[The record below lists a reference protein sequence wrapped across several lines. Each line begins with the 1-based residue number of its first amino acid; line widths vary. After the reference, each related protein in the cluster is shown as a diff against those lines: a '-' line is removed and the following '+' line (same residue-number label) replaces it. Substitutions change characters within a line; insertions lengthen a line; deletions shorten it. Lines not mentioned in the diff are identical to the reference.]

1 MKKIILTAIAA
12 MVLLSVCLS
21 SCTVVYENSD
31 SNDSNT
37 TAGPTS
43 DPIESERPK
52 TPVNAPSEDELSAVV
67 ATCSGT
73 EITGEDFYFFLY
85 YLCELIYKNNE
96 AYIVNYYGG
105 EKPDY
110 RYTLKEQYI
119 MSDTTWYDYM
129 IPQTEGFIAEMCA
142 LIKASVDDGMTVTD
156 ADRARIQSDAANYE
170 IPAGTEYISE
180 ACRAKCLELIALND
194 IFYYRHLEEKSAVTE
209 DDINAEFEK
218 NKKNYTMVDI
228 KYYQISFSDDNAVT
242 GANGATLPTKA
253 QAQAYADR
261 LMAAGASDEFEK
273 IVEEIYKTHN
283 PNYKEEDLKTILS
296 YCKIE
301 GQTYFEYDF
310 LTWAFDSERKEGDVT
325 SIESENE
332 DAISV
337 TVCLKPAYPDES
349 PTASVRHILVDKEDQ
364 AKSILAEFEAG
375 DKTEASF
382 AALATKYTTDPGSKY
397 TGGLYSSFAQGT
409 MVESFNDWSF
419 DEARAEGDTGI
430 VATDYGYHI
439 MYYVSE
445 GMPMYK
451 ATVQSTL
458 VSEKKQAEYEKLVK
472 DVKAEFIDGFI
483 ENINA

>member
-1 MKKIILTAIAA
+1 MKKFLITAVASA
-12 MVLLSVCLS
+12 VLLSICLS
-21 SCTVVYENSD
+21 SCTVVYESAGT
-31 SNDSNT
+31 SDSNT
-37 TAGPTS
+37 TAGTTP
-43 DPIESERPK
+43 DPIESEKPK
-52 TPVNAPSEDELSAVV
+52 TPVTPPAEDDLSAVV
-67 ATCSGT
+67 AQCSGT
-73 EITGEDFYFFLY
+73 DITGEDFYFFLY

-142 LIKASVDDGMTVTD
+142 LIKASVDDGMVVTD
-156 ADRARIQSDAANYE
+156 ADKARIQNDAKNYA

-180 ACRAKCLELIALND
+180 SCRNKCLELIALND
-194 IFYYRHLEEKSAVTE
+194 IFYYRHLEEKNAVT
-209 DDINAEFEK
+209 DDEINAEYEK
-218 NKKNYTMVDI
+218 NKKNYTAVDI
-228 KYYQISFSDDNAVT
+228 KYYQIPFSDDTAAT
-242 GANGATLPTKA
+242 DANGTTLPTKA

-273 IVEEIYKTHN
+273 IVEEIYKAHN

-301 GQTYFEYDF
+301 GQTYYEYDF
-310 LTWAFDSERKEGDVT
+310 LTWAFDSARKEGDVT

-349 PTASVRHILVDKEDQ
+349 PTASIRHILVDTEDI

-382 AALATKYTTDPGSKY
+382 AALATKHTTDPGSKY
-397 TGGLYSSFAQGT
+397 TGGLYASFAEGT

-419 DEARAEGDTGI
+419 DEARAAGDTGI

-439 MYYVSE
+439 MYYVSA

-458 VSEKKQAEYEKLVK
+458 VSNKKQAEYEKLVK